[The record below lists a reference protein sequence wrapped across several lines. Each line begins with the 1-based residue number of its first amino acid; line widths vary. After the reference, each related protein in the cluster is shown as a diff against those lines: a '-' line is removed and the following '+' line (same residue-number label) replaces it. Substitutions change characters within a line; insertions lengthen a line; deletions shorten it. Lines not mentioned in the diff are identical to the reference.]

1 MSHIYEHFCAGKS
14 FWTDLW
20 PIGAAA
26 WLTLR
31 GPPSTLDTQAIGLA
45 IFSFYLIH
53 FSLRV
58 QFCLVPYFFKSP
70 EFWFLE
76 DWKKNNF
83 FFRVESWRSR
93 PIRST
98 EDVTRWNRSNHFLNF
113 FLKKSNFLGIISLLF
128 IYFIFLIIKMNL
140 TFCIILS
147 LRPRELEMCHRNK
160 PRIKYSR
167 STKMFSPN
175 FQNWSFSKNYF
186 YVIKI

>member
-1 MSHIYEHFCAGKS
+1 MLTIKSWLDGQNYISDVTSHSVITFSHVIAFIWLNLNDSYNMSHIYEHFCAWKS

-76 DWKKNNF
+76 DWKK
-83 FFRVESWRSR
+83 
-93 PIRST
+93 
-98 EDVTRWNRSNHFLNF
+98 
-113 FLKKSNFLGIISLLF
+113 IISFFESSLDALDQSDPR
-128 IYFIFLIIKMNL
+128 KMWRDETDRT
-140 TFCIILS
+140 TF
-147 LRPRELEMCHRNK
+147 
-160 PRIKYSR
+160 
-167 STKMFSPN
+167 
-175 FQNWSFSKNYF
+175 
-186 YVIKI
+186 